1 MMTPEGHAVDRMRSL
16 MIAVDESSASVQAL
30 TYVAGLLGGRNDL
43 SIRLLH
49 VLPPIPPSLR
59 EFGGS
64 EDPQE
69 EARLSA
75 ELRESQHRWTEDA
88 KRSAK
93 LAMDR
98 GVTRLIEHGFAAPQL
113 SAEFCPP
120 LQDRDDVVQVIL
132 ETARER
138 DCGTIVVGRRT
149 LPWWQELF
157 ARHVSEELVRKAEHC
172 AVWVVET
179 SDTGSGDH

>member
-1 MMTPEGHAVDRMRSL
+1 MDRMRTI
-16 MIAVDESSASVQAL
+16 MIAVDESSASAQAL
-30 TYVAGLLGGRNDL
+30 TYVAGLMGGRSDL

-49 VLPPIPPSLR
+49 VLPPLPPSLR

-75 ELRESQHRWTEDA
+75 ELREAQRRWTENA
-88 KRSAK
+88 TRSARPGI
-93 LAMDR
+93 DR
-98 GVTRLIEHGFAAPQL
+98 AITRLVEHGFTAQQV
-113 SAEFCPP
+113 SAEVCQPV
-120 LQDRDDVVQVIL
+120 QDRDDVVQVIL

-157 ARHVSEELVRKAEHC
+157 AHHVSEELVRKAEQC
-172 AVWVVET
+172 AVWVVEPSAT
-179 SDTGSGDH
+179 R

>member
-1 MMTPEGHAVDRMRSL
+1 
-16 MIAVDESSASVQAL
+16 MIAVDGSSASMQAVA
-30 TYVAGLLGGRNDL
+30 YVADLFGGRSDVT
-43 SIRLLH
+43 IRLLH

-69 EARLSA
+69 EVRLSG
-75 ELRESQHRWTEDA
+75 ELRHSQHRWTEDA
-88 KRSAK
+88 TRAAK
-93 LAMDR
+93 PAIDR
-98 GVTRLIEHGFAAPQL
+98 AVMRLLEHGFTDRQVIEDVCQPV
-113 SAEFCPP
+113 
-120 LQDRDDVVQVIL
+120 QDRDDVVQVIL
-132 ETARER
+132 EAAKER
-138 DCGTIVVGRRT
+138 NCGTIVVGRRT

-179 SDTGSGDH
+179 SDDGMAATGRLKEQEAQ